1 MSKTATFFEQWEK
14 DLHAMRE
21 ESPADVQG
29 FGDLFQSAMSEGVL
43 TSREKE
49 LITLCIGLAIR
60 CSACTKQHV
69 EQPFEVEG
77 TLRQI
82 LKAAGA
88 AVVMPDITNNRSR
101 FGLAARYR
109 IPQDTNKV
117 ASRPGQ

>member
-1 MSKTATFFEQWEK
+1 MSKTTSFFEQWEN
-14 DLHAMRE
+14 DLQTMRE

-29 FGDLFQSAMSEGVL
+29 FGNLFQSVMSEGVL
-43 TSREKE
+43 TSREKK
-49 LITLCIGLAIR
+49 LIALCIGLAVR
-60 CSACTKQHV
+60 CRACTNQHV

-82 LKAAGA
+82 LKTAGA

-109 IPQDTNKV
+109 ILQDAK
-117 ASRPGQ
+117 